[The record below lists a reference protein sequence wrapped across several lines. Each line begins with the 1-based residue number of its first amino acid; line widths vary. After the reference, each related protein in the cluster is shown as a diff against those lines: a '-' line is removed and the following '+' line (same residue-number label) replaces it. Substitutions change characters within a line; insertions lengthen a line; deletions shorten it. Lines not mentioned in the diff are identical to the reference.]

1 MRLTSGAAFVDLR
14 PVGYQ
19 YPSVSGGW
27 DGNWL
32 LVRGEVGLDDGRSWS
47 FTDPCLTTWEARS
60 LGEWLRAVAENDVPA
75 GDVPAGGG
83 EPFGFTEPNLALS
96 LAARSGDRYTVR
108 IHLSLESRPSW
119 QAGGAVHAYFVC
131 LTLGG
136 DDLLR
141 GADDWA
147 RELAAFPPR

>member
-1 MRLTSGAAFVDLR
+1 MRLVSGSAFVDLR

-19 YPSVSGGW
+19 YSSVSGGW

-60 LGEWLRAVAENDVPA
+60 LGEWLRAVAD
-75 GDVPAGGG
+75 GDVPVTDG

-96 LAARSGDRYTVR
+96 LAERSDDRYTVR
-108 IHLSLESRPSW
+108 IHLALGSCPPWPVEAP
-119 QAGGAVHAYFVC
+119 YF
-131 LTLGG
+131 LPLRLGR
-136 DDLLR
+136 DELRR
-141 GADDWA
+141 GADHWV
-147 RELAAFPPR
+147 RESAAFPPR